1 MSGTPN
7 RASGPTGKPRR
18 KSVSFTLA
26 TARAMLPLVRRIV
39 ADAVSAKE
47 EIDRSA
53 PELDQLQRHRR
64 DLSWPERQ
72 RRYRLEEQT
81 MQARQSLTEAEAELG
96 GLGVELVDPI
106 TGEIAFPT
114 RVNGREAAYSWRVS
128 ESEVVF
134 WRYDNENLRRPVP
147 DEGSSPTSLR
157 YTSSR

>member
-1 MSGTPN
+1 
-7 RASGPTGKPRR
+7 
-18 KSVSFTLA
+18 
-26 TARAMLPLVRRIV
+26 MLPLVRRIV